1 MDAIW
6 QVSSKPKKARTS
18 MYKWLSSKM
27 DIPFKETHVKYFTKE
42 QCKKAIKILKPMYI
56 QLYGKDL
63 PWRKE
68 KDVKMENLPIIKVF
82 KIDYSFLMK
91 NYLNPELWK
100 KEWTLFAYKT
110 FTITLQ
116 IYSIKT
122 KEEKITFL
130 ITVYNHDIN
139 SNGIDNKCTNYIEC
153 SLKLEALTFLKR
165 QINSCI
171 FNTIC
176 SMEKMYFIL
185 ETDECRELLD
195 KKYEERSRLRQ
206 YAEEFL
212 DECGVTSYACREAYI
227 EAYVDENEQVVNLIE
242 DYISAKAYTM
252 LPDLFLTFLSTLED
266 DPKKEIRT
274 KEIEFAIGSEYYKD
288 VMERIQEFK
297 LEFEDEENFEAEMK
311 SKLEEVINNG

>member
-1 MDAIW
+1 
-6 QVSSKPKKARTS
+6 
-18 MYKWLSSKM
+18 
-27 DIPFKETHVKYFTKE
+27 
-42 QCKKAIKILKPMYI
+42 
-56 QLYGKDL
+56 
-63 PWRKE
+63 
-68 KDVKMENLPIIKVF
+68 MENLPTIKVF

-116 IYSIKT
+116 IYSIKA
-122 KEEKITFL
+122 KEEKIMFL

-153 SLKLEALTFLKR
+153 SLKLEDLTFLKR

-176 SMEKMYFIL
+176 NMEKVYFIL
-185 ETDECRELLD
+185 ETDEYRELSD
-195 KKYEERSRLRQ
+195 KKYEERNRLRQ

-212 DECGVTSYACREAYI
+212 DECGVTSDACREAYI
-227 EAYVDENEQVVNLIE
+227 EAYIDENEQVVNLIG
-242 DYISAKAYTM
+242 DYISAKVYTM

-274 KEIEFAIGSEYYKD
+274 KEIELAIGSEDYKD

-311 SKLEEVINNG
+311 SKLEEVINND